1 MLRFNS
7 YKDYKKSHKEN
18 KISLLYAVED
28 NSKATKIENLI
39 DVILRKQNSF
49 VFESVEKAIHRGRY
63 TIFGYDSDRVYE
75 IKSNQIFVNKKRIV
89 NKNPYLYL
97 KNLVKSFNYKLP
109 KELPPMSLML
119 IGYFGYD
126 IIRFVEKIPNKTK
139 DDLNIPDARLQ
150 RPRKIIIHDNL
161 KKRLFYI
168 SCDYGIKK
176 ISKNSYEASKN
187 NLKNLIDESN
197 KKLILPKKVISQK
210 NLIIKSNISKNTFKK
225 NVAIAKKYIE
235 VGDIFQVVLS
245 QRFEA
250 NLLKEPIEIYKKIRK
265 TNPSPFLY
273 FINYKD
279 FQIVGSSPE
288 ILVRV
293 KDSKITIRP
302 IAGTRPRGKTKA
314 EDAKLKKELLSD
326 PKELAEHLMLLDL
339 GRNDVGKFSEIG
351 SVKVDSQFAV
361 EKYSHVM
368 HIVSN
373 VTGKYKKNTSLI
385 DVLLSGFPA
394 GTVSGAPKIR
404 AMEII
409 DELEKTRR
417 KLYAGGIGYF
427 SPNNNMDTCIA
438 LRTALIKNKKVY
450 VQAGAGIV
458 ADSNPEKEY
467 QETVNKAKALI
478 EAIR

>member
-63 TIFGYDSDRVYE
+63 TIFGYDSDKVYE

-89 NKNPYLYL
+89 NKNPYLYF
-97 KNLVKSFNYKLP
+97 KKLVKSFNYKVP

-119 IGYFGYD
+119 VGYFGYD

-187 NLKNLIDESN
+187 NLKNLIDEFN

-361 EKYSHVM
+361 EKY
-368 HIVSN
+368 
-373 VTGKYKKNTSLI
+373 
-385 DVLLSGFPA
+385 
-394 GTVSGAPKIR
+394 
-404 AMEII
+404 
-409 DELEKTRR
+409 
-417 KLYAGGIGYF
+417 
-427 SPNNNMDTCIA
+427 
-438 LRTALIKNKKVY
+438 
-450 VQAGAGIV
+450 
-458 ADSNPEKEY
+458 
-467 QETVNKAKALI
+467 
-478 EAIR
+478 